1 MCINKFRGI
10 KMFYKLDDKN
20 MFGNEYYK
28 QLEDGSYV
36 SNKGSFITEDELERK
51 SSEKELVEITETEF
65 LSSVMDTVKTK
76 QSLITDYEG
85 EIKKLQFL
93 FQVGGGR

>member
-1 MCINKFRGI
+1 
-10 KMFYKLDDKN
+10 MFYKLDDKN

-36 SNKGSFITEDELERK
+36 SNKGSFITKYVLEQK

-65 LSSVMDTVKTK
+65 LSSVMDTIKTK
-76 QSLITDYEG
+76 QSLITDYEI
-85 EIKKLQFL
+85 EVKKLQFL
-93 FQVGGGR
+93 FRVG

>member
-1 MCINKFRGI
+1 
-10 KMFYKLDDKN
+10 MFYKLDDKN

-36 SNKGSFITEDELERK
+36 SSKGSFITKDVLEEK

-65 LSSVMDTVKTK
+65 LSSVMDTIKTK
-76 QSLITDYEG
+76 QSLITDYES
-85 EIKKLQFL
+85 EVKKLQFL
-93 FQVGGGR
+93 FKVG

>member
-1 MCINKFRGI
+1 
-10 KMFYKLDDKN
+10 MFYKLDDKN

-36 SNKGSFITEDELERK
+36 SNKGSFITKNELEQK
-51 SSEKELVEITETEF
+51 SQEKELVEITETEF
-65 LSSVMDTVKTK
+65 LSSVMDTIKTK
-76 QSLITDYEG
+76 QSLITDYEV

-93 FQVGGGR
+93 FRVG

>member
-1 MCINKFRGI
+1 
-10 KMFYKLDDKN
+10 MFYKLDDKN

-36 SNKGSFITEDELERK
+36 SSKGSFITKDVLEQK

-65 LSSVMDTVKTK
+65 LSSVMDTINTK
-76 QSLITDYEG
+76 QSLITDYES
-85 EIKKLQFL
+85 EVKKLQFL
-93 FQVGGGR
+93 FKVG